1 MSYYC
6 LSCKEENDIKIKGV
20 FMVLCA
26 AVCWAL
32 SGIAAQLFFQ
42 HFAAAPGI
50 LVSIRLLSAGVI
62 MILLQS
68 LIQGTKNAFSVWSHK
83 KDRLTLLVFGLIGM
97 LGVQYTFFAAIHHG
111 NAATATLLQY
121 LGPIFIIVYVSL
133 QFRRMPGS
141 RELIAFLLALTGIFF
156 MTTSGSV
163 DSLTITLEAFI
174 WGILSAIAA
183 AFYTLFPAKLLKAWG
198 PVSVVGWSM
207 VIGGVGLSLFHPP
220 WFFDWSQGSLLLFA
234 LLAFIVI
241 VGTITPFYLFLDSL
255 RFVTPAQASILGSAE
270 PLTAVLVTTVFLHT
284 PMDPVQLLGSLCIIV
299 SVLVLALR
307 SARKDTS
314 GADKTASG

>member
-1 MSYYC
+1 
-6 LSCKEENDIKIKGV
+6 
-20 FMVLCA
+20 MVLCA

-42 HFAAAPGI
+42 HFVASPGI
-50 LVSIRLLSAGVI
+50 LVSIRLLSAGILMV
-62 MILLQS
+62 LLQC
-68 LIQGTKNAFSVWSHK
+68 IFQGSKSAFSIWLNK

-133 QFRRMPGS
+133 QLRRMPGS

-156 MTTSGSV
+156 MTTSGSIN
-163 DSLTITLEAFI
+163 SLTITMEAFI
-174 WGILSAIAA
+174 WGIISAIAA
-183 AFYTLFPAKLLKAWG
+183 AFYTLYPAKLLKAWG

-207 VIGGVGLSLFHPP
+207 VIGGVGLSIFHPP
-220 WFFDWSQGSLLLFA
+220 WYFDWSQGSLLLFS

-255 RFVTPAQASILGSAE
+255 RFVTPAQASILSSAE

-284 PMDPVQLLGSLCIIV
+284 PMDPIQFLGSLCIIV
-299 SVLVLALR
+299 SVLILALR
-307 SARKDTS
+307 SARKDS
-314 GADKTASG
+314 SVGSQSTAV